1 MIAAYAE
8 LARANAPVLTLVLL
22 FGGAGAAVLV
32 PHARVSWALALLAA
46 FAALGVALLGAGA
59 MFGAEPPAF
68 AEAGVALTLEGGAG
82 LMSSLLAA
90 LAVLIVLA
98 AAARLDELERATPY
112 ALALILCCAG
122 GWTGA
127 LFARDWFGALGAA
140 QIGALSA
147 VALIGLG
154 GARDRGAL
162 NGALRLWA
170 IAGAGAGAMLL
181 GAGLITRATGGDGVA
196 ELDAAL
202 IDAPNM
208 ATLGFVLVALPLL
221 AAAGAAPLHG
231 WAGATLGRSRDSVA
245 LAVGALSV
253 IGAISVLARLSVH
266 AERAPAVAGGVSA
279 VFVALGAVT
288 VAYGAVQSVGATN
301 VRRLVAYAGA
311 MQVGCIL
318 IALAL
323 GSPAGFAAALLQ
335 ILAWAAAAL
344 ALLVGAAAAKDAQ
357 FASFNGLVRRAPFAS
372 IAVTM
377 GALSFMGAPLT
388 LGFLGRWRLIEASVG
403 AGWWWATG
411 ATIVASLAAVFFGGR
426 LIERMYFRRATETA
440 EIDRDGWRW
449 TRAAVALVSIAAIA
463 LGIAPEFLLQAVAR
477 AAELALGHGS

>member
-1 MIAAYAE
+1 
-8 LARANAPVLTLVLL
+8 
-22 FGGAGAAVLV
+22 
-32 PHARVSWALALLAA
+32 
-46 FAALGVALLGAGA
+46 
-59 MFGAEPPAF
+59 
-68 AEAGVALTLEGGAG
+68 
-82 LMSSLLAA
+82 
-90 LAVLIVLA
+90 
-98 AAARLDELERATPY
+98 
-112 ALALILCCAG
+112 
-122 GWTGA
+122 
-127 LFARDWFGALGAA
+127 
-140 QIGALSA
+140 
-147 VALIGLG
+147 
-154 GARDRGAL
+154 
-162 NGALRLWA
+162 
-170 IAGAGAGAMLL
+170 
-181 GAGLITRATGGDGVA
+181 
-196 ELDAAL
+196 
-202 IDAPNM
+202 
-208 ATLGFVLVALPLL
+208 
-221 AAAGAAPLHG
+221 
-231 WAGATLGRSRDSVA
+231 
-245 LAVGALSV
+245 
-253 IGAISVLARLSVH
+253 
-266 AERAPAVAGGVSA
+266 
-279 VFVALGAVT
+279 
-288 VAYGAVQSVGATN
+288 VAYGAVQSVGATS

-372 IAVTM
+372 VAVTM

-463 LGIAPEFLLQAVAR
+463 LGIAPELLLQAVAG